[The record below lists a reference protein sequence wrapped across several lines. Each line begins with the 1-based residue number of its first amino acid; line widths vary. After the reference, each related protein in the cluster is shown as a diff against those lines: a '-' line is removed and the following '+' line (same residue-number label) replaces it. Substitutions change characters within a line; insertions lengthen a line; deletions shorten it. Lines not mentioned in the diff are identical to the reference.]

1 MKKQNTANK
10 LAFNKAAVIEL
21 NDNVIIDVNG
31 GSTPACVWA
40 AVEGFA
46 ISVGVYVALKE
57 LAND

>member
-1 MKKQNTANK
+1 MKKQNAVNK
-10 LAFNKAAVIEL
+10 LAFNKAAVVEL

-31 GSTPACVWA
+31 GSTPLCVWA

-46 ISVGVYVALKE
+46 LSVGVYVALKQ